1 MHSSAAESTHGGLA
15 GAQRGG
21 GSDGKAGL
29 CAALLP
35 KCPDAGP
42 CQRAALTR
50 LLGLH
55 LERWI
60 EQAEPVGRLS
70 HNGGVTARQDL
81 PGYSGNQET
90 EALGLLE
97 VQRYLVTQGFKVTE
111 VAGRFDDGLDLL
123 LSPHDE
129 KNVLPAIAGI
139 QVRSGCAAS
148 KPIAWCLTW
157 VHKITYAAW

>member
-1 MHSSAAESTHGGLA
+1 
-15 GAQRGG
+15 
-21 GSDGKAGL
+21 
-29 CAALLP
+29 
-35 KCPDAGP
+35 
-42 CQRAALTR
+42 
-50 LLGLH
+50 
-55 LERWI
+55 
-60 EQAEPVGRLS
+60 
-70 HNGGVTARQDL
+70 VTARQDL